1 MKYFV
6 ACIMVVSVTACDS
19 FFDINVSPNLAATV
33 PPRTLMAGITGSL
46 GFHMGSDI
54 HRYSSIFAQQFTGG
68 GGVGIQTVEFSRYN
82 ITATDVNNVWR
93 GAFYGNVLSDCE
105 QLKQQTQ
112 GVSPHY
118 SGIAKIVQA
127 YLFAMAVDAWGTVP
141 FSEALQFAGN
151 TKPKYDDGEDVYAA
165 LFPLIDE
172 GIADLLQTTSLLSP
186 TADDLI
192 YGGTRTNWIRFA
204 NSLKIRMYVKYYPTN
219 STFANNGIAAVLTT
233 AYPQATPAIV
243 SPPLFTGNAQNFVLA
258 FETSADRQ
266 NSIDQFERRR
276 QNQFWPT
283 TTIVNLMNSR
293 TDPRRDTYF
302 LGNAGVFTGLD
313 PGSTVVSP
321 TTSRMHTYLRGAVTN
336 AANPVTGY
344 AGDRVQRMLTFAE
357 TQFNLAEYY
366 LRTNQAAN
374 AQTAFTAGITAS
386 FADAGASATAYL
398 ATYGTLSGDFNT
410 ALEQIIV
417 EKYIANYGVPMEPW
431 SDWRRTGFPVLT
443 PVSGGALAAIPR
455 ILPFSDLERVTNPE
469 NTPKR
474 EAADLITSQVFWDP
488 AN

>member
-1 MKYFV
+1 
-6 ACIMVVSVTACDS
+6 
-19 FFDINVSPNLAATV
+19 
-33 PPRTLMAGITGSL
+33 
-46 GFHMGSDI
+46 
-54 HRYSSIFAQQFTGG
+54 
-68 GGVGIQTVEFSRYN
+68 
-82 ITATDVNNVWR
+82 
-93 GAFYGNVLSDCE
+93 
-105 QLKQQTQ
+105 
-112 GVSPHY
+112 
-118 SGIAKIVQA
+118 
-127 YLFAMAVDAWGTVP
+127 VP
-141 FSEALQFAGN
+141 FTEALKFAGN
-151 TKPKYDDGEDVYAA
+151 TMPVYDDGEDVYAA

-172 GIADLLQTTSLLSP
+172 GIADLVNSTSLLSP
-186 TADDLI
+186 AGDDLI
-192 YGGTRTNWIRFA
+192 YGGSRVNWIRFA

-219 STFANNGIAAVLTT
+219 ATFANDGIASVLATT
-233 AYPQATPAIV
+233 YPQILPPIPGAPIV
-243 SPPLFTGNAQNFVLA
+243 GAPIISLNSENFVLA

-302 LGNAGVFTGLD
+302 LGNAGVFTGLE

-321 TTSRMHTYLRGAVTN
+321 TTSRMHTYLRGAVTD
-336 AANPVTGY
+336 ASNPVTGY
-344 AGDRVQRMLTFAE
+344 AGNRVQRMLTLAE

-366 LRTNQAAN
+366 LRINQLGN
-374 AQTAFTAGITAS
+374 AQTAFTAGINAS

-398 ATYGTLSGDFNT
+398 TTYGTLSGDFNT

-431 SDWRRTGFPVLT
+431 SDWRRTGFPILT
-443 PVSGGALAAIPR
+443 PVSGGTLASIPR

-474 EAADLITSQVFWDP
+474 DAADLLTAQVFWDP